1 MKISN
6 KAGGAN
12 SPSSSVDGKLDV
24 KGKIG
29 ADGVKESS
37 KKSVGASALGDS
49 SKVEVSDRAQTLKK
63 ARELATPD
71 NSIDEAKVARLQKL
85 IDKGE
90 YSVDAS
96 AIADKMVDEHMMLPS

>member
-6 KAGGAN
+6 KSGA
-12 SPSSSVDGKLDV
+12 PSSNVDAKLDV
-24 KGKIG
+24 KSKLSS
-29 ADGVKESS
+29 DGVKESS
-37 KKSVGASALGDS
+37 KKSIGASALGDS
-49 SKVEVSDRAQTLKK
+49 SRVEVSERAQTIKK

-71 NSIDEAKVARLQKL
+71 DSIDEAKVARLQKL

>member
-6 KAGGAN
+6 KSGA
-12 SPSSSVDGKLDV
+12 PTTTVDAKAKPGSEA
-24 KGKIG
+24 I
-29 ADGVKESS
+29 KENS
-37 KKSVGASALGDS
+37 KKSIGASALGES
-49 SKVEVSDRAQTLKK
+49 SRVEVSERAQTIKK

-90 YSVDAS
+90 YNIDAA
-96 AIADKMVDEHMMLPS
+96 AIADNMVDEHMMLPS